1 MKEEKRRKRG
11 GGRGEGH
18 KGYRIK
24 VIRVVL
30 RLLMPKGGWRLTGRS
45 VARWMRRSY
54 AGGRLPSSLLMALV
68 PLEAP

>member
-1 MKEEKRRKRG
+1 MRRVIVDKAPCVGGGHVMKNERRKEEKE
-11 GGRGEGH
+11 GGRGKGH

-45 VARWMRRSY
+45 V
-54 AGGRLPSSLLMALV
+54 
-68 PLEAP
+68 